1 MVKWAGR
8 GRGTAEDGEQT
19 GLMEL
24 QKYRS
29 RGLQKKYFN
38 VSWDHQNIHKMS
50 VQVNKIENKRENF
63 TGIKYNNLK
72 ENMKKSKTTG
82 TFFVHK
88 DD

>member
-8 GRGTAEDGEQT
+8 GRGSAEDGEQT

-24 QKYRS
+24 QKYRR

-38 VSWDHQNIHKMS
+38 VSWDDHNINKMS
-50 VQVNKIENKRENF
+50 VQVNKIENRENF
-63 TGIKYNNLK
+63 TGNKYHNLK
-72 ENMKKSKTTG
+72 KHLKKLKTAAI
-82 TFFVHK
+82 FFVHK